1 LVRVRFGE
9 TDLMGIVHHGTY
21 ISYFEVGRV
30 EYMRRR
36 GLDYHSWTELG
47 IHLPV
52 VEAYVR
58 YRRTARF
65 DELLCIESRLTELAR
80 VKIRFDYRLLRE
92 PEGDQVIAPEDQVVA
107 EGHTLLACVDQHHV
121 PRRIP
126 AEAEK
131 VLLGPDLEL
140 HPHIGGD
147 RGRHAAANGQ
157 GHATNGQG
165 HATNGQGHATNGQ
178 GHATNGQGHA
188 TNGQGHATNGQGHA
202 TNGQGRTD
210 GDTRD
215 VIPPAER
222 IAALGTKS

>member
-1 LVRVRFGE
+1 VGAGGAPFAAQIRGLAREPESRLFSRLLVKQAVPAHCTSRYRVRVRFGE

-65 DELLCIESRLTELAR
+65 DELLCIETRLSELSR
-80 VKIRFDYRLLRE
+80 VKVRFDYRLLRAVDGE
-92 PEGDQVIAPEDQVVA
+92 IAANGTDGTEELVA
-107 EGHTLLACVDQHHV
+107 EGHTLLACVDQHHI

-126 AEAEK
+126 PEAEA
-131 VLLGPDLEL
+131 VLLGPEL
-140 HPHIGGD
+140 DIPARIGVD
-147 RGRHAAANGQ
+147 GRPRPTPLAPSHAEGANG
-157 GHATNGQG
+157 AL
-165 HATNGQGHATNGQ
+165 
-178 GHATNGQGHA
+178 
-188 TNGQGHATNGQGHA
+188 
-202 TNGQGRTD
+202 
-210 GDTRD
+210 
-215 VIPPAER
+215 PSPSER
-222 IAALGTKS
+222 VAGSKS

>member
-1 LVRVRFGE
+1 MKQTVPSHCISRYLVRVRFGE

-65 DELLCIESRLTELAR
+65 DELLCIETRLSELAR
-80 VKIRFDYRLLRE
+80 VKVRFDYRLLRE
-92 PEGDQVIAPEDQVVA
+92 PESPDEKPLDPDEQIVA
-107 EGHTLLACVDQHHV
+107 EGHTLLACVDQHHI

-126 AEAEK
+126 AEAEA

-147 RGRHAAANGQ
+147 RRPRPAANGQ
-157 GHATNGQG
+157 GHVE
-165 HATNGQGHATNGQ
+165 
-178 GHATNGQGHA
+178 
-188 TNGQGHATNGQGHA
+188 
-202 TNGQGRTD
+202 TD
-210 GDTRD
+210 PSARLT
-215 VIPPAER
+215 PSER
-222 IAALGTKS
+222 VAALGNKS

>member
-1 LVRVRFGE
+1 VRVRFGE

-65 DELLCIESRLTELAR
+65 DELLCIETRLSELTR
-80 VKIRFDYRLLRE
+80 VKVRFDYRLLRE
-92 PEGDQVIAPEDQVVA
+92 PEGEGVPSTSDPDQQLVA
-107 EGHTLLACVDQHHV
+107 EGHTLLACVDQHHI

-126 AEAEK
+126 AEAEA
-131 VLLGPDLEL
+131 VLLGPEL
-140 HPHIGGD
+140 DIPARIGADGRPRHP
-147 RGRHAAANGQ
+147 AVVP
-157 GHATNGQG
+157 GHAEGESAVL
-165 HATNGQGHATNGQ
+165 AT
-178 GHATNGQGHA
+178 
-188 TNGQGHATNGQGHA
+188 
-202 TNGQGRTD
+202 
-210 GDTRD
+210 
-215 VIPPAER
+215 PSER
-222 IAALGTKS
+222 VAGSKS

>member
-1 LVRVRFGE
+1 MLLASGSPIWLKKPRLARPGAPRVSSPVLVKQAVPTHCVSRYPVRVRFGE

-65 DELLCIESRLTELAR
+65 DELLCVETRLTELKR
-80 VKIRFDYRLLRE
+80 VRVRFDYRLLRE
-92 PEGDQVIAPEDQVVA
+92 PEGNGAAIDPDDQVVA
-107 EGHTLLACVDQHHV
+107 EGHTLLACVDQHHI

-126 AEAEK
+126 AEAEAILTGPEREPPLQNGNGERRQRPAA
-131 VLLGPDLEL
+131 VGSIHSEVDSALL
-140 HPHIGGD
+140 
-147 RGRHAAANGQ
+147 
-157 GHATNGQG
+157 
-165 HATNGQGHATNGQ
+165 
-178 GHATNGQGHA
+178 
-188 TNGQGHATNGQGHA
+188 
-202 TNGQGRTD
+202 
-210 GDTRD
+210 
-215 VIPPAER
+215 VVPAER
-222 IAALGTKS
+222 AAGSKA

>member
-1 LVRVRFGE
+1 MTRNCAKTGLRAGRSGAYSRPSPVKQPPPTHCKSKYRVRVRFGE

-65 DELLCIESRLTELAR
+65 DELLCIETRLSELTR
-80 VKIRFDYRLLRE
+80 VKVRFDYRLLRE
-92 PEGDQVIAPEDQVVA
+92 PEGEAGAPLDLDAQLVA
-107 EGHTLLACVDQHHV
+107 EGHTLLACVDQHHI

-126 AEAEK
+126 AEAEA
-131 VLLGPDLEL
+131 VLLGPEL
-140 HPHIGGD
+140 DIPARIGADG
-147 RGRHAAANGQ
+147 RPRHAVAQ
-157 GHATNGQG
+157 GHADEGSVLLTS
-165 HATNGQGHATNGQ
+165 
-178 GHATNGQGHA
+178 
-188 TNGQGHATNGQGHA
+188 
-202 TNGQGRTD
+202 
-210 GDTRD
+210 
-215 VIPPAER
+215 PSER
-222 IAALGTKS
+222 VAGSKS

>member
-1 LVRVRFGE
+1 VRVRFGE

-65 DELLCIESRLTELAR
+65 DELLCIETRLSELTR
-80 VKIRFDYRLLRE
+80 VKVRFDYRLLRE
-92 PEGDQVIAPEDQVVA
+92 PEGEGAAAGDPDQQLVA
-107 EGHTLLACVDQHHV
+107 EGHTLLACVDQHHI

-126 AEAEK
+126 AEAEA
-131 VLLGPDLEL
+131 VLLGPEL
-140 HPHIGGD
+140 DIPARIGAD
-147 RGRHAAANGQ
+147 GRPRPAAIVP
-157 GHATNGQG
+157 GHAEPEGPLL
-165 HATNGQGHATNGQ
+165 ASS
-178 GHATNGQGHA
+178 
-188 TNGQGHATNGQGHA
+188 
-202 TNGQGRTD
+202 
-210 GDTRD
+210 
-215 VIPPAER
+215 ER
-222 IAALGTKS
+222 VAGSKS

>member
-1 LVRVRFGE
+1 MIFLAGPPTDVLARASAARVSCRTLGDRGLFETESLVKVLPSHCTSRHSVRVRFGE

-65 DELLCIESRLTELAR
+65 DELLSVETRLTELAR
-80 VKIRFDYRLLRE
+80 VKVRFDYRLIR
-92 PEGDQVIAPEDQVVA
+92 APEENASGDVVA

-121 PRRIP
+121 PRRLP
-126 AEAEK
+126 PEAEA
-131 VLLGPDLEL
+131 VLLGPEL
-140 HPHIGGD
+140 DSRP
-147 RGRHAAANGQ
+147 RGENGHRPSAPAAENTASQ
-157 GHATNGQG
+157 
-165 HATNGQGHATNGQ
+165 
-178 GHATNGQGHA
+178 
-188 TNGQGHATNGQGHA
+188 
-202 TNGQGRTD
+202 
-210 GDTRD
+210 
-215 VIPPAER
+215 V
-222 IAALGTKS
+222 AARLVELGSVKA

>member
-1 LVRVRFGE
+1 VRVRFGE

-65 DELLCIESRLTELAR
+65 DELLCIETCLTELSR
-80 VKIRFDYRLLRE
+80 VKVRFDYRLLRE
-92 PEGDQVIAPEDQVVA
+92 LEGDPSSNSADPDQQLVA
-107 EGHTLLACVDQHHV
+107 EGHTLLACVDQHHI

-126 AEAEK
+126 AEAEA
-131 VLLGPDLEL
+131 VLLGPEL
-140 HPHIGGD
+140 DIPARIGADG
-147 RGRHAAANGQ
+147 RPRHAAQ
-157 GHATNGQG
+157 GH
-165 HATNGQGHATNGQ
+165 
-178 GHATNGQGHA
+178 
-188 TNGQGHATNGQGHA
+188 
-202 TNGQGRTD
+202 TD
-210 GDTRD
+210 
-215 VIPPAER
+215 AESSVLASPSER
-222 IAALGTKS
+222 VAGSKS

>member
-1 LVRVRFGE
+1 VRVRFGE

-65 DELLCIESRLTELAR
+65 DELLCIETRLSELTR
-80 VKIRFDYRLLRE
+80 VKVRFDYRLLRE
-92 PEGDQVIAPEDQVVA
+92 PEGEAAGIAGDPDQQLVA
-107 EGHTLLACVDQHHV
+107 EGHTLLACVDQHHI

-126 AEAEK
+126 AEAEA
-131 VLLGPDLEL
+131 VLLGPEL
-140 HPHIGGD
+140 DIPARIGADG
-147 RGRHAAANGQ
+147 RPRHAAVAA
-157 GHATNGQG
+157 GHAESES
-165 HATNGQGHATNGQ
+165 ALLA
-178 GHATNGQGHA
+178 
-188 TNGQGHATNGQGHA
+188 
-202 TNGQGRTD
+202 
-210 GDTRD
+210 
-215 VIPPAER
+215 PPSER
-222 IAALGTKS
+222 VAGSKS

>member
-1 LVRVRFGE
+1 VRVRFGE

-65 DELLCIESRLTELAR
+65 DELLCIETRLSELSR
-80 VKIRFDYRLLRE
+80 VKVRFDYRLLRE
-92 PEGDQVIAPEDQVVA
+92 PEGEPSASASNPDEQLVA
-107 EGHTLLACVDQHHV
+107 EGHTLLACVDQHHI

-126 AEAEK
+126 PEAES
-131 VLLGPDLEL
+131 VLLGPEL
-140 HPHIGGD
+140 DIPARIGADG
-147 RGRHAAANGQ
+147 RPRHAPLAP
-157 GHATNGQG
+157 GHAEG
-165 HATNGQGHATNGQ
+165 ASA
-178 GHATNGQGHA
+178 
-188 TNGQGHATNGQGHA
+188 
-202 TNGQGRTD
+202 
-210 GDTRD
+210 
-215 VIPPAER
+215 PAVSPSER
-222 IAALGTKS
+222 VAGSKS